1 MGLKQPP
8 TAIMATDDLI
18 GLGVLSA
25 LSKRIRRTERRF
37 YCKF

>member
-25 LSKRIRRTERRF
+25 LSK
-37 YCKF
+37 KGLL